1 MIGHVESVVMGRV
14 SDARERLMQAVSEL
28 IYSGSYG
35 TTTIDQI
42 CERAGVKKGSFY
54 YFFKSKAD
62 LAEAALEEGW
72 KEHQAQLD
80 KVFSATLPPVERF
93 VQFCKMTRQEQAE
106 MKKKHGY
113 VLGCP
118 LCTLGTEVSTQEQ
131 NLRKKVDSI
140 MRNIRRYLET
150 AIRDG
155 VADGSFKVRDVQA
168 TSEMLFAYME
178 GLLTQARIQNNLD
191 LFKGMHE
198 GIFTILG
205 AKERAL
211 IAA

>member
-1 MIGHVESVVMGRV
+1 MGRV

-28 IYSGSYG
+28 IYRGSYG
-35 TTTIDQI
+35 STTIDQI
-42 CERAGVKKGSFY
+42 CDAAGVKKGSFY
-54 YFFKSKAD
+54 YFFKSKAE

-80 KVFSATLPPVERF
+80 RVFSASLPPVERF
-93 VQFCKMTRQEQAE
+93 ARFCEMTLREQTD
-106 MKKKHGY
+106 MKKKHGF

-131 NLRKKVDSI
+131 NLRKKVDST
-140 MRNIRRYLET
+140 MRKVRSYLET

-155 VADGSFKVRDVQA
+155 QANGSFHVRDVKA
-168 TSEMLFAYME
+168 TAEMLFAYME

-191 LFKGMHE
+191 LFKGMSE